1 MSMKYLIV
9 RAEVTKMENR
19 WTVQTEKG
27 DHSADAVW
35 CAIKEESTKKSTAI
49 VLNTNSKAAVV
60 ILASGMFYLKVP
72 GMVKP
77 VLFRIE
83 NCYRAR
89 IEGCMFIKAIEAADT
104 VRSRENS
111 ILREMRKLLE
121 LDMMESAENSNPA
134 AILQTVAS

>member
-1 MSMKYLIV
+1 MSIV

-35 CAIKEESTKKSTAI
+35 GAVEEGSGKTSTAI

-60 ILASGMFYLKVP
+60 ILASGMFYLKGP

-83 NCYRAR
+83 NCNRAR
-89 IEGCMFIKAIEAADT
+89 IKGCMFIKATEAAD
-104 VRSRENS
+104 VIRSRENG

-121 LDMMESAENSNPA
+121 LDMIETVGNSVPA
-134 AILQTVAS
+134 AVLYTVAS